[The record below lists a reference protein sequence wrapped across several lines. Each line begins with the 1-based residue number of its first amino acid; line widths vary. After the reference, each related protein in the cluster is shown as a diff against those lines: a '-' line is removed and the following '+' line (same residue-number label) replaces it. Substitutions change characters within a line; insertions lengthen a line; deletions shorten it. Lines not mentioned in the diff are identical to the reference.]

1 VVRTA
6 PGSPAERAGLRG
18 VDFNATALGNVIV
31 AMNDNTV
38 RRRRISP
45 MSLSETAS
53 AKRSA

>member
-18 VDFNATALGNVIV
+18 VDFNATALGDVIV